1 MDWSYFCKWLFL
13 LSQFYVLSVAKR
25 EKKVA
30 KREKCNNFIFL
41 KQTQLN
47 EKFIEEL
54 GRSDGIKST
63 LHCQERTFYG
73 VEMKSVSFE
82 CSN

>member
-13 LSQFYVLSVAKR
+13 LSQFNVLSVAKR
-25 EKKVA
+25 EKK
-30 KREKCNNFIFL
+30 EKCNNFIFL

-63 LHCQERTFYG
+63 LHCQERAFYE
-73 VEMKSVSFE
+73 VERESVSFE
-82 CSN
+82 YSN